1 MGWFCISKY
10 KANHSKSS
18 ANDVDVHVDTSTI
31 VYSNSS
37 LLASKCRL
45 SCLPNKE
52 FLVKDIKKLVH
63 KYLIYLLKNSLNS
76 NHARANNYA
85 WTEVLLMLSKWQ
97 ITHFHSVALSK
108 KVQLLGRHTVSLRWC
123 ARAQQIFEKILV
135 LSSFNWFKL
144 IMDLH
149 LYKAIPPWK
158 DAKQFPRMFW
168 ATLPN
173 KISSQPCVGLANRT
187 ADHNFFPFI
196 FSSPT
201 FQNKDSLE
209 MGYND
214 G

>member
-1 MGWFCISKY
+1 MNFCKDLWITSLVGPCILLVRKCEI
-10 KANHSKSS
+10 KLWRLRITTKSFKLW
-18 ANDVDVHVDTSTI
+18 VDFASLNIRQITVSLQQMMLMWI

-37 LLASKCRL
+37 LLASKCTL

-135 LSSFNWFKL
+135 LSSFN
-144 IMDLH
+144 
-149 LYKAIPPWK
+149 
-158 DAKQFPRMFW
+158 
-168 ATLPN
+168 
-173 KISSQPCVGLANRT
+173 
-187 ADHNFFPFI
+187 
-196 FSSPT
+196 
-201 FQNKDSLE
+201 
-209 MGYND
+209 
-214 G
+214 